1 MSEADEDEAVTA
13 DVLGE
18 RYGIVVQ
25 VVEPVHMGTDTINRR
40 VLTEDGARLFVKEY
54 HSRADV
60 EAARTAWDMSEYCRA
75 ARLPVPRVWPDLNG
89 NLITIAAGSAW
100 AVVDEAPGHVTTSAM
115 TVELAE
121 HIGTVLGRMHRV
133 LAAYPMPRRVQQS
146 RWRTG
151 TVDEALAQA
160 DRVLAKALRQG
171 HDNPERLR
179 ADLDQRQEDL
189 HEHVHRLREHLPGE
203 LVEQALHA
211 DFTRTNLIV
220 LADAVTGVIDFRG
233 ASGMPTWELGRAAF
247 DPRTVATSP
256 QWDACA
262 LAMVSA
268 YHAENP
274 SLPLAD
280 VRACARAALLYMLFS
295 FYGATTNEYD
305 LYPEAEVDLKRH
317 WSEKQITIR
326 RLLNS
331 LSDLD
336 DAFAELSPGTGAA
349 GPTRDF

>member
-13 DVLGE
+13 DVLGD

-25 VVEPVHMGTDTINRR
+25 VVEPVYMGTDTINRR

-54 HSRADV
+54 YSGADE
-60 EAARTAWDMSEYCRA
+60 EAGRTAWDMSEYCRA

-133 LAAYPMPRRVQQS
+133 LAAYPLPRRVQQS

-151 TVDEALAQA
+151 TVDDALAQA
-160 DRVLAKALRQG
+160 DRVLAKALRHG
-171 HDNPERLR
+171 HDNPEHLR
-179 ADLDQRQEDL
+179 ADLDQRREDL
-189 HEHVHRLREHLPGE
+189 HEHVHRLRDHLPSE

-220 LADAVTGVIDFRG
+220 LADAVTGVIGFRG
-233 ASGMPTWELGRAAF
+233 ASGMPAWELGRAAF

-280 VRACARAALLYMLFS
+280 VRACARAALLHMLFS

-305 LYPEAEVDLKRH
+305 LHPEAASDLKRY
-317 WSEKQITIR
+317 WSEKQTTIR
-326 RLLNS
+326 RLLRS
-331 LSDLD
+331 LSDFD
-336 DAFAELSPGTGAA
+336 DAFADLLTDTGPA
-349 GPTRDF
+349 GPTRGF